1 MKDNLYRKESENS
14 MSSGSYFTIYRK
26 HKDIIVPA
34 NKLDK
39 IKEEYKKSDESL
51 FKRTNE
57 ETSSNDIDV
66 PVLMHE
72 SFTASP
78 YDDAERNY
86 NYYDKDGH
94 LHERLLEFHFGS
106 SFTILKEHFRLNAY
120 RFSESAVLISK
131 NEAEKMLQ
139 AVNYILNGNYSKSF
153 EDVLNNEYVEILG
166 DGYSPFDDR
175 FKKSRENIYIDKHD
189 ESYTVTFGDT
199 QWDRE
204 IAETDSDIVF
214 SLKRVRSCL
223 QAFLDAESYEWESTS
238 LVLEYSAC

>member
-1 MKDNLYRKESENS
+1 

-26 HKDIIVPA
+26 HKDVVASIET
-34 NKLDK
+34 LDK
-39 IKEEYKKSDESL
+39 IKEEYKKSDERL
-51 FKRTNE
+51 FKDIE
-57 ETSSNDIDV
+57 KASSNEKLDL

-106 SFTILKEHFRLNAY
+106 SFTALKEHFRLNAY

-175 FKKSRENIYIDKHD
+175 FKKNRENIYIDKHD
-189 ESYTVTFGDT
+189 ESYTVTFGDA

-204 IAETDSDIVF
+204 IAETDNDIVF

-238 LVLEYSAC
+238 LVLEYSAY